1 MFMGKS
7 DKNIGWS
14 IISAP
19 STKPGRD
26 WLAGDLEICIESYRA
41 RFEWPEGYPR
51 RVKVPDEQ
59 MSWSLPCPGYDPPYY
74 VAQAVLENDCTK
86 KPGGWADS
94 EDVKAVEGLPA
105 ETFEGPL
112 QVDEQGRPLNPRGR
126 CGIAGRGLLGKWGPN
141 FAADPIITRINNK
154 FGDIE
159 MLAVQRRDNGQWA
172 IPGGMVDKGEDVSR
186 TLARELA
193 EETGVKLDMS
203 VADPVYR
210 GFVDDPRT
218 TDHAWIETT
227 VKHLHLEGEVAEKL
241 ALEAGS
247 DALSVHWLPITE
259 RSLHKLYASHGY
271 FVVGALAQLN
281 RRRPGLLPESAL
293 KALAGFFK

>member
-7 DKNIGWS
+7 DNKKGWS

-19 STKPGRD
+19 SAKPGRD
-26 WLAGDLEICIESYRA
+26 WLADELEIRIDPYRA

-51 RVKVPDEQ
+51 RAEVPDEQ
-59 MSWSLPCPGYDPPYY
+59 LSWSVPFPDYDPPYY
-74 VAQAVLENDCTK
+74 VAPAVLDNDGTK

-94 EDVKAVEGLPA
+94 EDVKAVESLPA

-141 FAADPIITRINNK
+141 FAADPIITRINKK

-159 MLAVQRRDNGQWA
+159 MLAIQRRDNGQWA

-193 EETGVKLDMS
+193 EETGVELDMS
-203 VADPVYR
+203 GADPVYR
-210 GFVDDPRT
+210 GFVDDPRS
-218 TDHAWIETT
+218 TDHAWIEST
-227 VKHLHLEGEVAEKL
+227 VKHLHLEGEVADKL
-241 ALEAGS
+241 DPEAGS
-247 DALSVHWLPITE
+247 DALTVRWLPITE

-271 FVVGALAQLN
+271 FVVGALAQFN
-281 RRRPGLLPESAL
+281 RRRPGLLPENAL
-293 KALAGFFK
+293 KGLAGFFK